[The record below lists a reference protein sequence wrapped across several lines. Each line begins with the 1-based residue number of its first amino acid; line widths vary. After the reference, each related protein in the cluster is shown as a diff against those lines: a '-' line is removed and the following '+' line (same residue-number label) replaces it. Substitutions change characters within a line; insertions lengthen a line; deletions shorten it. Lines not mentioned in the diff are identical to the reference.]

1 MSLLDIANQQTC
13 LLIYLVSDQ
22 LMVNKYQNFLNTE
35 IGYVNNNIPPNK
47 RKKDPSLFHYFD
59 VILKF

>member
-1 MSLLDIANQQTC
+1 MSLLDVANLQTC

-35 IGYVNNNIPPNK
+35 IRYAYNNIPPNN
-47 RKKDPSLFHYFD
+47 RKKNPSLFHYFD
-59 VILKF
+59 IILKF